1 MSVTWHGLAEFRH
14 ELKNLPDELVGEAS
28 KIVLDAA
35 QHARQA
41 IEAAYPEGPTG
52 NLKRGVRM
60 DVQAVSR
67 GGSAARVRSTARHA
81 HLFEGGYRGKA
92 PRRTVP
98 ESQQMIPIAIR
109 ARRQMYVDLIRM
121 VQAHGLTVTST
132 S

>member
-1 MSVTWHGLAEFRH
+1 MPVTWNGLSEFRSL
-14 ELKNLPDELVGEAS
+14 LKNMPDELVGEAS
-28 KIVLDAA
+28 KIVMDTA
-35 QHARQA
+35 QRARKD
-41 IEAAYPEGPTG
+41 IEAAYPQGPTG

-60 DVQAVSR
+60 EVQAVSR
-67 GGSAARVRSTARHA
+67 GGTAARVRSTARHA

-109 ARRQMYVDLIRM
+109 ARRQMYVELIRM